1 MKERNFTSQTLLC
14 IKAQGLFEENK
25 FYYCFADEG
34 GTFWIHA
41 PFLLEKIGVN
51 QIKVSGGLR
60 DNFITEE
67 EYEASKNKTRTI
79 RRSAK
84 CLTG

>member
-25 FYYCFADEG
+25 FYYCFADESD
-34 GTFWIHA
+34 TFWIHA

-51 QIKVSGGLR
+51 QIKVSGKLR
-60 DNFITEE
+60 NNFITQE
-67 EYEASKNKTRTI
+67 EYEASRNKVGAY
-79 RRSAK
+79 RRETKS
-84 CLTG
+84 LTG